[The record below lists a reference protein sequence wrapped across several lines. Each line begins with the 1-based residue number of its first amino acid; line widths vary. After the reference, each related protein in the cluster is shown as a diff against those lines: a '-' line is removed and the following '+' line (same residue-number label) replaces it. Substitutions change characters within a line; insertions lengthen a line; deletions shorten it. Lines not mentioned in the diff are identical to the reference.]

1 MSEDWDSLLI
11 GGFCVIVVCAVIY
24 AIVVLL
30 SLLIASHPMNYRY
43 FSSSEIAKEAF
54 GLESGKKYPLQLGE
68 RIAGSSGEAEASA
81 GFFSASASVSL
92 QPASS
97 LSVAF
102 HNGPKSYILELPM
115 SKIVFLQRRNA
126 PETIEISIN
135 GYGHRADRY
144 SGVHFNWIFL
154 AGNTK
159 PLQENSWFQHLK
171 RNGKLGEF
179 LQPSNVIESVKITLT
194 PQDYN
199 KILG

>member
-1 MSEDWDSLLI
+1 MNSNNSGIIII
-11 GGFCVIVVCAVIY
+11 GGFLTIVICAVIY
-24 AIVVLL
+24 AVIVLL
-30 SLLIASHPMNYRY
+30 SLLVANNPMNYRT

-68 RIAGSSGEAEASA
+68 RIAGSGGEASASA

-102 HNGPKSYILELPM
+102 HSGPKSYILELPM
-115 SKIVFLQRRNA
+115 SKIVFLQRRNV
-126 PETIEISIN
+126 PETIEISVD

-144 SGVHFNWIFL
+144 DEVHFNWIFL
-154 AGNTK
+154 AGKHK
-159 PLQENSWFQHLK
+159 PLQENSWFRRLK
-171 RNGKLGEF
+171 QNGKLGEF
-179 LQPSNVIESVKITLT
+179 LQEGVIESVKVTLT
-194 PQDYN
+194 PQNYN